1 MSLREGRAASLGTIV
16 VAALVPK
23 CPLCVA
29 AMLSALGVGSAAA
42 GAIAPAVR
50 PFVFTLAALAVVLL
64 ARLEWR
70 RLRGARKPK
79 LTIAPCCGAHRG

>member
-16 VAALVPK
+16 AAALVPK

-50 PFVFTLAALAVVLL
+50 PVVFTLAALAVALL

-70 RLRGARKPK
+70 RLRRARRPAM
-79 LTIAPCCGAHRG
+79 TVATCCGSHRA